1 MAKKQTLSKMVQY
14 EKLNFEASLRKACE
28 KFRDRTGI
36 KNFVIRAESSESNGG
51 FKASVSTDV
60 KMEIYL

>member
-14 EKLNFEASLRKACE
+14 EKLNFEANLRKACE

-36 KNFVIRAESSESNGG
+36 KNFVIRAESSENNVG
-51 FKASVSTDV
+51 FKSSVSTDV
-60 KMEIYL
+60 KM

>member
-1 MAKKQTLSKMVQY
+1 MAKKQTLSTMVQC
-14 EKLNFEASLRKACE
+14 EKLNSEASLRKACE

-36 KNFVIRAESSESNGG
+36 KNFVIRAESNESNVG
-51 FKASVSTDV
+51 FKASVSTEV

>member
-1 MAKKQTLSKMVQY
+1 MGKKQNLSKMVQC
-14 EKLNFEASLRKACE
+14 EKLTFEASLRKACE

-36 KNFVIRAESSESNGG
+36 KNFFIRAESKENNLG
-51 FKASVSTDV
+51 FKVSVSTDV

>member
-28 KFRDRTGI
+28 KFRDRTGM
-36 KNFVIRAESSESNGG
+36 KNFVIRAESSDRKNG
-51 FKASVSTDV
+51 FKESVSTEV

>member
-1 MAKKQTLSKMVQY
+1 MVQY

-36 KNFVIRAESSESNGG
+36 KNFVIRAESSESNVG

>member
-1 MAKKQTLSKMVQY
+1 MGKRQNLGKMVQC
-14 EKLNFEASLRKACE
+14 EKLTFEESLRKACE

-36 KNFVIRAESSESNGG
+36 KNFFIRAESKENNLG
-51 FKASVSTDV
+51 FKVSVSTDV

>member
-1 MAKKQTLSKMVQY
+1 MAKKQNLSKMVQV
-14 EKLNFEASLRKACE
+14 EKLCFETSLRKACE

-36 KNFVIRAESSESNGG
+36 KNFAIRAESIEHNVG
-51 FKASVSTDV
+51 FRASISTEV

>member
-1 MAKKQTLSKMVQY
+1 MAKKQTLSTMIQC

-28 KFRDRTGI
+28 KFRDRTGL
-36 KNFVIRAESSESNGG
+36 KNFVIRAESSESNVG
-51 FKASVSTDV
+51 FKASVSTEV

>member
-36 KNFVIRAESSESNGG
+36 KKFVIRAESSENNVG
-51 FKASVSTDV
+51 FKASVSTEV

>member
-1 MAKKQTLSKMVQY
+1 MEKKQTLSKMVQY

-36 KNFVIRAESSESNGG
+36 KNFVIRAESSESNVG
-51 FKASVSTDV
+51 FKLSVSTDV

>member
-1 MAKKQTLSKMVQY
+1 MTKKQNLSKMVQC

-36 KNFVIRAESSESNGG
+36 KNFVIRAESSESNVS
-51 FKASVSTDV
+51 FKASVSTEV

>member
-28 KFRDRTGI
+28 KFRDRTGV
-36 KNFVIRAESSESNGG
+36 KNFVIRAESSESNVG
-51 FKASVSTDV
+51 FKSSASTDV

>member
-36 KNFVIRAESSESNGG
+36 KNFVIRAESSESNIG

>member
-1 MAKKQTLSKMVQY
+1 MAKKHNLSKMVQY

-36 KNFVIRAESSESNGG
+36 KNFAIRAESSEHNVG
-51 FKASVSTDV
+51 FRASISTEV
-60 KMEIYL
+60 KIEIYL

>member
-36 KNFVIRAESSESNGG
+36 KNFVIRAESSESNVG
-51 FKASVSTDV
+51 FKPSVSTDV

>member
-1 MAKKQTLSKMVQY
+1 MAKKQNLSKMVQC

-36 KNFVIRAESSESNGG
+36 KNFVIRAESSESNIG
-51 FKASVSTDV
+51 FKASV
-60 KMEIYL
+60 

>member
-1 MAKKQTLSKMVQY
+1 MSKKQTLSKMVQY
-14 EKLNFEASLRKACE
+14 EKLSFEASLRKACE

-36 KNFVIRAESSESNGG
+36 KNFVIRAESSESNVG

>member
-14 EKLNFEASLRKACE
+14 EKLNFEESLRKACE
-28 KFRDRTGI
+28 KFRERTGI
-36 KNFVIRAESSESNGG
+36 KNFVIRAESSESNVG
-51 FKASVSTDV
+51 FKASVSTEV

>member
-1 MAKKQTLSKMVQY
+1 MAKKQNLSKMVQY
-14 EKLNFEASLRKACE
+14 EKLNFEVSLRKACE

-36 KNFVIRAESSESNGG
+36 KNFVIRAESSEHNVG
-51 FKASVSTDV
+51 FKASISTEV

>member
-1 MAKKQTLSKMVQY
+1 MAKKQTLSTTVQC

-36 KNFVIRAESSESNGG
+36 KNFVIRAESSESNVG
-51 FKASVSTDV
+51 FKASVSTEV

>member
-1 MAKKQTLSKMVQY
+1 MSKKQTLSKMVQY
-14 EKLNFEASLRKACE
+14 EKLSFEASLRKACE

-36 KNFVIRAESSESNGG
+36 KNFVIRAESSESNVG
-51 FKASVSTDV
+51 FKASVSTEV